1 MVLIFLNS
9 PKKAV
14 NNKKRCGNYIC
25 LILRLGL
32 RNTLGMD
39 KTIAT
44 HTSWQCKNTILHEYG
59 IYICQRC
66 GAIAII
72 FIPKLKLRSLI

>member
-44 HTSWQCKNTILHEYG
+44 HTSWQYKNTILHEYG
-59 IYICQRC
+59 IYVKGVVLLPSSSFQN
-66 GAIAII
+66 
-72 FIPKLKLRSLI
+72 